1 MADEYLL
8 AQGQAKPAT
17 EEDLFRDASGITYPN
32 LHRRIDKDLAPRF
45 EYLTLMTAEGDY
57 LLTAEGERILV
68 SVDMNSLAPIVT
80 ETLTTNAG
88 EPLTTNDGQLL
99 TYSYHTDPDPSPR
112 KEDYE
117 YILLVQGVNSYR
129 NTQITNID
137 EDSEIP

>member
-1 MADEYLL
+1 MADDYLL
-8 AQGQAKPAT
+8 AQGQAKLAT

-32 LHRRIDKDLAPRF
+32 LHRRIDTDLAPKY
-45 EYLTLMTAEGDY
+45 EWVTLKTAEGDI
-57 LLTAEGERILV
+57 LLTSEGNPIIV
-68 SVDMNSLAPIVT
+68 CVDMSSVAPIVT
-80 ETLTTNAG
+80 DV
-88 EPLTTNDGQLL
+88 LTTNDGEIITTNDGDSL
-99 TYSYHTDPDPSPR
+99 TYTYQTDPDPSPR